1 MTCQNDTAPWGSI
14 CPDCGVRLPQD
25 KGPMTTWMAE
35 RHRDAR
41 LATYAKLSWEKRD
54 SSKFSLRERKKKAA

>member
-1 MTCQNDTAPWGSI
+1 MDCQNDTAPWGSI

-41 LATYAKLSWEKRD
+41 LATYAKV
-54 SSKFSLRERKKKAA
+54 SKDDPSRFSLRRRAA